1 MASNVYTN
9 ATKLFGD
16 GDIDW
21 LADTIRVMLLTAAF
35 VPDLDADIFV
45 ADVVTDELVGA
56 GYARITL
63 AGKLSTK
70 DNGNNRTDYI
80 ANNPVWAAIAA
91 GETIGW
97 AIVFK
102 QITNDADSTLIAVLD
117 GADVA
122 TNGGQITLRFNGT
135 AVSGIAFRLAA

>member
-1 MASNVYTN
+1 MASNVFTN

-21 LADTIRVMLLTAAF
+21 LADTIRIMLLKSSFT
-35 VPDLDADIFV
+35 PDLDADIFV
-45 ADVVTDELVGA
+45 ADVSADELGVA

-63 AGKLSTK
+63 ANKFSTK
-70 DNGNNRTDYI
+70 DNANNRTDYG
-80 ANNPVWAAIAA
+80 ADNPVWAALAA

-97 AIVFK
+97 AVVFK
-102 QITNDADSTLIAVLD
+102 LVTNDADSPVICVLD

>member
-1 MASNVYTN
+1 MASNVFTN

-21 LADTIRVMLLTAAF
+21 LVDTIKIMLMKSAYT
-35 VPDLDADIFV
+35 PDVDANIFV
-45 ADVVTDELVGA
+45 ADITANELTVG
-56 GYARITL
+56 GYARVTL
-63 AGKLSTK
+63 ATKFSTK
-70 DNGNNRTDYI
+70 DNANNRTDYG
-80 ANNPVWAAIAA
+80 ADNPVWAALAA

-97 AIVFK
+97 AVIFK
-102 QITNDADSTLIAVLD
+102 QVTNDADSTLIAVLD

>member
-1 MASNVYTN
+1 MASNVFTN

-21 LADTIRVMLLTAAF
+21 LADDIRVMLLTSAF
-35 VPDLDADIFV
+35 TPDLDADIFV
-45 ADVVTDELVGA
+45 ADVVADELGVA
-56 GYARITL
+56 GYARIVL
-63 AGKLSTK
+63 ATKFSTK
-70 DNGNNRTDYI
+70 DNGNNRTDYG
-80 ANNPVWAAIAA
+80 ADNPVWAALAA
-91 GETIGW
+91 GATIGW

-102 QITNDADSTLIAVLD
+102 QITNDADSPVIAVLD

-135 AVSGIAFRLAA
+135 ASSGVAFRLAA

>member
-1 MASNVYTN
+1 MASFVFTN

-21 LADTIRVMLLTAAF
+21 PVDTIRVMLLKSSFT
-35 VPDLDADIFV
+35 PDQDADIFV
-45 ADVVTDELVGA
+45 SDVVADEIGVA

-63 AGKLSTK
+63 ANKFSTK
-70 DNGNNRTDYI
+70 DNANNRTDYG
-80 ANNPVWAAIAA
+80 ADNPVWAALAA

-102 QITNDADSTLIAVLD
+102 LVTNDADSPVIALLD
-117 GADVA
+117 GTDVP
-122 TNGGQITLRFNGT
+122 TNGGQVTLRFNSQAG
-135 AVSGIAFRLAA
+135 SGPAFRLAA